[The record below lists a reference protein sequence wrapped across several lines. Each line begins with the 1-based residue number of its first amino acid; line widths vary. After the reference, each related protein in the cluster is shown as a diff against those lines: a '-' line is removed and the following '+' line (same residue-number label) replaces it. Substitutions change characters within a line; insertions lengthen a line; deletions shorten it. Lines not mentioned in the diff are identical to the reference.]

1 MTFRLPRSPLFA
13 AALVQLLGWLLA
25 FAAARLG
32 LVADLWPLIVLQALA
47 AAGIAALL
55 RSPWWWIALH
65 LGFSPALVALHGLG
79 LAPGW
84 YLAAFFVLALVF
96 GNPVRTRVPLFLSHR
111 ATIEAL
117 APLLPPDRPFRFL
130 DVGSGTGR
138 VVVALAR
145 AFPQGE
151 FTGVEQAILPHLI
164 ARWRGR
170 GLPNLHLRRADAFA
184 LPWAGYDV
192 LYAFLSPVP
201 MPDLWRKA
209 QAELPPGALI
219 CSNEFPIP
227 GIVPEAQLLPEGAGR
242 TLWLYWLGQRRN

>member
-1 MTFRLPRSPLFA
+1 MMLRLLRSPLLVALA
-13 AALVQLLGWLLA
+13 AQSIGWLLA

-32 LVADLWPLIVLQALA
+32 LVAGPWPLLAVQAFA
-47 AAGIAALL
+47 AAGMAALL
-55 RSPWWWIALH
+55 RSPWWWLALH
-65 LGFSPALVALHGLG
+65 LVFSPALVALHGLG
-79 LAPGW
+79 LAPAW
-84 YLAAFFVLALVF
+84 YLAAFVALALVF

-117 APLLPPDRPFRFL
+117 APLLPPDRLFRFL

-151 FTGVEQAILPHLI
+151 FTGVEQAILPYLI

-184 LPWAGYDV
+184 LPWTGYDV

-209 QAELPPGALI
+209 CAELPPGALV

-227 GIVPEAQLLPEGAGR
+227 GIEPQARVLPQGTTR
-242 TLWLYWLGQRRN
+242 PLWLYRVA

>member
-25 FAAARLG
+25 VAAARLG
-32 LVADLWPLIVLQALA
+32 FITGLWPLLAVQAFA
-47 AAGIAALL
+47 AAGMAALL
-55 RSPWWWIALH
+55 RSPWWWLALH
-65 LGFSPALVALHGLG
+65 LVFSPALVALHGLG
-79 LAPGW
+79 LAPAW
-84 YLAAFFVLALVF
+84 YLAAFVALALVF

-117 APLLPPDRPFRFL
+117 APLLPPDRLFRFL

-151 FTGVEQAILPHLI
+151 FTGVEQAILPYLI

-184 LPWAGYDV
+184 LPWTGYDV

-209 QAELPPGALI
+209 CAELPPGALV

-227 GIVPEAQLLPEGAGR
+227 GIEPQARVLPQGTTR
-242 TLWLYWLGQRRN
+242 PLWLYRVA

>member
-32 LVADLWPLIVLQALA
+32 FITGLWPLLAVQAFA
-47 AAGIAALL
+47 AAGMAALL
-55 RSPWWWIALH
+55 RSPWWWLALH
-65 LGFSPALVALHGLG
+65 LVFSPALVALHGLG
-79 LAPGW
+79 LAPAW
-84 YLAAFFVLALVF
+84 YLAAFVALALVF

-117 APLLPPDRPFRFL
+117 APLLPPDRLFRFL

-151 FTGVEQAILPHLI
+151 FTGVEQAILPHLL

-170 GLPNLHLRRADAFA
+170 GLPNLNLRRADAFA
-184 LPWAGYDV
+184 LSWAGYDV

-201 MPDLWRKA
+201 MPTLWHKA
-209 QAELPPGALI
+209 CAELSPGALV

-227 GIVPEAQLLPEGAGR
+227 GLVPEARVVPQGTTRP
-242 TLWLYWLGQRRN
+242 LWLYRVV

>member
-1 MTFRLPRSPLFA
+1 MLRLLRSPLLVALA
-13 AALVQLLGWLLA
+13 AQSIGWLLA

-32 LVADLWPLIVLQALA
+32 LVAGPWPLLAVQAFA
-47 AAGIAALL
+47 AAGMAALL
-55 RSPWWWIALH
+55 RSPWWWLALH
-65 LGFSPALVALHGLG
+65 LVFSPALVALHGLG
-79 LAPGW
+79 LAPAW
-84 YLAAFFVLALVF
+84 YLAAFVALALVF

-117 APLLPPDRPFRFL
+117 APLLPPDRLFRFL

-151 FTGVEQAILPHLI
+151 FTGVEQAILPYLI

-184 LPWAGYDV
+184 LPWTGYDV

-209 QAELPPGALI
+209 CAELPPGALV

-227 GIVPEAQLLPEGAGR
+227 GIEPQARVLPQGTTR
-242 TLWLYWLGQRRN
+242 PLWLYRVA

>member
-13 AALVQLLGWLLA
+13 AALVQLLGWMLAFVAARLGFITGLWPLLAVQA
-25 FAAARLG
+25 FAAAG
-32 LVADLWPLIVLQALA
+32 MAT
-47 AAGIAALL
+47 LL
-55 RSPWWWIALH
+55 HSPWWWIALH
-65 LGFSPALVALHGLG
+65 LVFSPALVALHGLG

-84 YLAAFFVLALVF
+84 YLAAFVALALVF

-151 FTGVEQAILPHLI
+151 FTGVEQAILPHLL

-170 GLPNLHLRRADAFA
+170 GLPNLNLRRADAFA
-184 LPWAGYDV
+184 LSWAGYDV

-201 MPDLWRKA
+201 MPALWHKA
-209 QAELPPGALI
+209 CEELSPGALV

-227 GIVPEAQLLPEGAGR
+227 GIEPQARVLPQGTTR
-242 TLWLYWLGQRRN
+242 PLWLYRVA

>member
-32 LVADLWPLIVLQALA
+32 FITGLWPLLAVQAFA
-47 AAGIAALL
+47 AAGMAALL
-55 RSPWWWIALH
+55 RSPWWWLALH
-65 LGFSPALVALHGLG
+65 LVFSPALVALHGLG
-79 LAPGW
+79 LAPAW
-84 YLAAFFVLALVF
+84 YLAAFVALALVF

-117 APLLPPDRPFRFL
+117 SALLPPDRLFRFL

-151 FTGVEQAILPHLI
+151 FTGVEQAILPYLI

-184 LPWAGYDV
+184 LPWTGYDV

-209 QAELPPGALI
+209 CAELPPGALV

-227 GIVPEAQLLPEGAGR
+227 GIEPQARVLPQGTTR
-242 TLWLYWLGQRRN
+242 PLWLYRVA

>member
-1 MTFRLPRSPLFA
+1 MIFRLSRSPLLA
-13 AALVQLLGWLLA
+13 AALAQLLGWLLA

-184 LPWAGYDV
+184 LSWAGYDV

-201 MPDLWRKA
+201 MPALWHKA
-209 QAELPPGALI
+209 CTELSPGALV

-227 GIVPEAQLLPEGAGR
+227 GLVPEAHVVPQGTTRP
-242 TLWLYWLGQRRN
+242 LWLYRVV

>member
-1 MTFRLPRSPLFA
+1 MRLRLLRSPLLVALA
-13 AALVQLLGWLLA
+13 AQSIGWLLA

-32 LVADLWPLIVLQALA
+32 LVAGPWSFLALQAVA
-47 AAGIAALL
+47 AAGMATLL
-55 RSPWWWIALH
+55 HNPWWWLALH
-65 LGFSPALVALHGLG
+65 LVFSPALVALHGLG

-117 APLLPPDRPFRFL
+117 APLLPRDRPFRFL

-184 LPWAGYDV
+184 LPWTGYDV

-209 QAELPPGALI
+209 CAELPPGALV

-227 GIVPEAQLLPEGAGR
+227 GIEPQARVLPQGTTR
-242 TLWLYWLGQRRN
+242 PLWLYRVA

>member
-13 AALVQLLGWLLA
+13 AALVQLLGWLIA

-32 LVADLWPLIVLQALA
+32 LVAGPWPLLALQAVA
-47 AAGIAALL
+47 AAGTAALL
-55 RSPWWWIALH
+55 RSPWWWLALH
-65 LGFSPALVALHGLG
+65 LVFSPALVALHGLG
-79 LAPGW
+79 LAPAW
-84 YLAAFFVLALVF
+84 YLAAFVALALVF

-117 APLLPPDRPFRFL
+117 APLLPPDRLFRFL

-151 FTGVEQAILPHLI
+151 FTGVEQAILPYLI

-184 LPWAGYDV
+184 LPWTGYDV

-209 QAELPPGALI
+209 CAELPPGALV

-227 GIVPEAQLLPEGAGR
+227 GIEPQARVLPQGTTR
-242 TLWLYWLGQRRN
+242 PLWLYRVA

>member
-1 MTFRLPRSPLFA
+1 M
-13 AALVQLLGWLLA
+13 
-25 FAAARLG
+25 
-32 LVADLWPLIVLQALA
+32 
-47 AAGIAALL
+47 
-55 RSPWWWIALH
+55 
-65 LGFSPALVALHGLG
+65 ALHGLG
-79 LAPGW
+79 LAPAW
-84 YLAAFFVLALVF
+84 YLAAFVALALVF

-117 APLLPPDRPFRFL
+117 APLLPPDRLFRFL

-151 FTGVEQAILPHLI
+151 FTGVEQAILPYLI

-184 LPWAGYDV
+184 LPWTGYDV

-209 QAELPPGALI
+209 CAELPPGALV

-227 GIVPEAQLLPEGAGR
+227 GIEPQARVLPQGTTR
-242 TLWLYWLGQRRN
+242 PLWLYRVA

>member
-32 LVADLWPLIVLQALA
+32 LVAGPWPLLAVQAFA
-47 AAGIAALL
+47 AAGTAALL
-55 RSPWWWIALH
+55 RSPWWWLALH
-65 LGFSPALVALHGLG
+65 LVFSPALVALHGLG
-79 LAPGW
+79 LAPAW
-84 YLAAFFVLALVF
+84 YLAAFVALALVF

-117 APLLPPDRPFRFL
+117 AALLPPDRLFRFL

-151 FTGVEQAILPHLI
+151 FTGVEQAILPYLI

-184 LPWAGYDV
+184 LPWTGYDV

-209 QAELPPGALI
+209 CAELPPGALV

-227 GIVPEAQLLPEGAGR
+227 GIEPQARVLPQGTTR
-242 TLWLYWLGQRRN
+242 PLWLYRVA